1 MILCHNSGNNFMEKG
16 RPYITYVA
24 LLMKIIPFVPYRV
37 MLEKKFVESC
47 QHQKDFGKKKEDLKT
62 SNHQTIESLCLLF

>member
-1 MILCHNSGNNFMEKG
+1 MEKG

-37 MLEKKFVESC
+37 MLEKKICRILSASKIFWKEKRRF
-47 QHQKDFGKKKEDLKT
+47 KD
-62 SNHQTIESLCLLF
+62 I